1 VRSDSDETS
10 EMWTIGRV
18 FLWPLGF
25 YLGEHFEWRVPVDDE
40 NTLSIGWFFARVP
53 SDRSPYVQT
62 HVPHWEAPL
71 RHPDGRWISS
81 HVMNQDIIAWVGQGV
96 IADRTKENLGASDRG
111 IAMIRN
117 RFLDELEKV
126 AAGAE
131 PKGLIR
137 DREAA
142 KKVALPVAERRSFL
156 TGRPLKDYYTHPYY
170 RRRLADFPWHAGQ
183 PAHVREAF
191 CDAMGVDLKGQPL
204 VREPAQ

>member
-1 VRSDSDETS
+1 
-10 EMWTIGRV
+10 MWTVGRV

-40 NTLSIGWFFARVP
+40 NTLSIGWFYARVP
-53 SDRSPYVQT
+53 SDRGPYVQR

-71 RHPDGRWISS
+71 RHADGRWISS

-117 RFLDELEKV
+117 RFLEELEKV

-131 PKGLIR
+131 PKGLIH
-137 DREAA
+137 DSEAA
-142 KKVALPVAERRSFL
+142 KKVALPIAERRAFL
-156 TGRPLKDYYTHPYY
+156 AGKPLKDYYTHPYY

-191 CDAMGVDLKGQPL
+191 CNAMGVDLKGQPL
-204 VREPAQ
+204 VREPASQ